1 MVHTMAKAIKV
12 YNDRE
17 TIAKRGQFCHE
28 RGTTAAI
35 GEASM
40 KETMGHPL
48 SGMGAGEIGELCY
61 EWGIALRASVADS
74 RQYWGKD
81 NNGGM
86 RLAVCW
92 LEKGRT
98 LRAKNT
104 RE

>member
-1 MVHTMAKAIKV
+1 MRIAQNIKLYIMAKAIKV

-48 SGMGAGEIGELCY
+48 SGMGG
-61 EWGIALRASVADS
+61 
-74 RQYWGKD
+74 QYWGKD

-86 RLAVCW
+86 RLAV
-92 LEKGRT
+92 
-98 LRAKNT
+98 
-104 RE
+104 